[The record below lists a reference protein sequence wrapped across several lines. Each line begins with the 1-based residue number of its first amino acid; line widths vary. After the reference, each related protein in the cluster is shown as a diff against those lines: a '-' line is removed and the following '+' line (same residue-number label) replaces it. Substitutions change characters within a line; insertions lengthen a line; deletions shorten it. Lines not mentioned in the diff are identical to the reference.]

1 VTTAIGVRVVTLTE
15 VLLSAGEK
23 TLDLPCSPLSSSDG
37 CPKKNLLGFILF
49 FLGGVRAFS
58 HQGRKACE
66 DVRQEIRSGVDEWG
80 YFR

>member
-1 VTTAIGVRVVTLTE
+1 MTTAIGVRVVTLTE

-49 FLGGVRAFS
+49 FLGG
-58 HQGRKACE
+58 GG
-66 DVRQEIRSGVDEWG
+66 GVLFLIKEE
-80 YFR
+80 RLVKM